1 MSAGTV
7 GLVTYCKNCLSSLGW
22 LEFHLS
28 LSFNPITSSLTNGMP
43 NRDTSTK
50 SELPLSLGLPFLE
63 CTFNMRF
70 FGTLALVQPPIIGW
84 LLFCTTHEA
93 GTSSSSA
100 VTFFPLT
107 SQWPHRAARPGWR
120 C

>member
-43 NRDTSTK
+43 NLDTSTT
-50 SELPLSLGLPFLE
+50 SVLPLSIGLPFLG

-100 VTFFPLT
+100 VTFFPANESVASSGAPT
-107 SQWPHRAARPGWR
+107 GFE
-120 C
+120 